1 MENLE
6 KEGTPMPI
14 TGRAACVELLQQLL
28 VSPAAKQAGVFKIG
42 LADFKEFNDIFGRHY
57 GDLLLEKIIT
67 YLSSFPAAQL
77 FRPVGVEFL
86 LILPNSGYTRTAEIA
101 DEICTRFNETWH
113 IGDMDF
119 ICSMNL
125 GFVLPP
131 QEAQSGEELMEMLDS
146 AGQEA
151 CRTGQNTAI
160 PFTEALRAGIL
171 RTKAIATKLKNA
183 LASPDDPDLEVCFR
197 PTVLY
202 DAHRY
207 TRAESYVR
215 LFSDVYGLVGEAS
228 LIPIAEQSG
237 LATALNL
244 YAIRHTC
251 ALIRDLLDAERSFET
266 IAVPVSAVQFLQ
278 PKFDEQL
285 KAIIDEYNIP
295 ADKLALELTE
305 STLVNSFMQITYMMG
320 QVSELGVEL
329 VLSDFGTGYSGINNI
344 LTLPVDVL
352 KLDRLFVLQMEN
364 DERCGV
370 VIEGLISIAH
380 KLGMRVIAEGVET
393 DHQRE
398 MLAGWGCD
406 YQQGF
411 YYSATVTADELP
423 PMLSM
428 PPKEE

>member
-14 TGRAACVELLQQLL
+14 TGRAACAELLQQLL

-57 GDLLLEKIIT
+57 GDLLLEKIIA

-125 GFVLPP
+125 GFALPP

-151 CRTGQNTAI
+151 YRTGQNTAI

-202 DAHRY
+202 DARRY

-285 KAIIDEYNIP
+285 KTIIDEYNIP

-320 QVSELGVEL
+320 QVSDLGVEL

-352 KLDRLFVLQMEN
+352 ASDV
-364 DERCGV
+364 
-370 VIEGLISIAH
+370 
-380 KLGMRVIAEGVET
+380 
-393 DHQRE
+393 
-398 MLAGWGCD
+398 AGD
-406 YQQGF
+406 
-411 YYSATVTADELP
+411 
-423 PMLSM
+423 
-428 PPKEE
+428 